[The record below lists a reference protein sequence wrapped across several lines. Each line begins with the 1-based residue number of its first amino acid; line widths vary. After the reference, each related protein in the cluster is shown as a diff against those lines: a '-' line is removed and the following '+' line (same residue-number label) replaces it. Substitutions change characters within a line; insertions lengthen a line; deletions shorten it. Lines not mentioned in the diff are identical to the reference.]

1 MRSTVM
7 PSESGS
13 AATTRVDRV
22 HAIPRL
28 TTHSTPMHSLPMRS
42 NPVHSNRRR
51 STPRLGAL
59 VATLIAAVALVAGC
73 TTAPLD
79 PAGPSVAGTAV
90 LRSGPSTATLDGPAV
105 IPVRDNPTPT
115 LPVTVDSVATGSQPA
130 GKVTVTDAGR
140 IVAVDRNGTLGNI
153 VFSLGLGS
161 HVVGRDMSSTFPQA
175 AGLPVVTNRGHSLNA
190 EATLALNP
198 SVVLV
203 DSQTIPTQAVEQIR
217 SSGIPVVAFSSTRT
231 VESTPALIKSVAAA
245 LGVPAA
251 GADLVA
257 RTTAQIAAAKAAR
270 PAPTGDPT
278 IAFLYIRGSRLVLLA
293 GPNSGADDLIANLGG
308 KDAGT
313 AAGLT
318 GAFTAVNAEA
328 LASANPDVVLVM
340 TQGADS
346 VGGIDG
352 VLALPG
358 LAKTSAGKA
367 RRIVAMDETEILSF
381 GPDIGRVL
389 QALTK
394 SIYR

>member
-1 MRSTVM
+1 MR
-7 PSESGS
+7 
-13 AATTRVDRV
+13 
-22 HAIPRL
+22 AIPRPIK
-28 TTHSTPMHSLPMRS
+28 HSTITGIL
-42 NPVHSNRRR
+42 
-51 STPRLGAL
+51 A
-59 VATLIAAVALVAGC
+59 ATLLVVAALVAGC
-73 TTAPLD
+73 TTEPLD
-79 PAGPSVAGTAV
+79 TGSLGPPSTAV

-105 IPVRDNPTPT
+105 VPIVDDPTPV
-115 LPVTVDSVATGSQPA
+115 LPATVDSVATGSQPA
-130 GKVTVTDAGR
+130 GQVTVTDASR

-175 AGLPVVTNRGHSLNA
+175 AALPLVTNRGHSLNA

-217 SSGIPVVAFSSTRT
+217 SSGIPVVALSSTRT
-231 VESTPALIKSVAAA
+231 VESTAALITSVAAA
-245 LGVPAA
+245 LGVPDA
-251 GADLVA
+251 GAKLVT
-257 RTTAQIAAAKAAR
+257 RTNADIAAAKAAR
-270 PAPTGDPT
+270 PTPTGDPT
-278 IAFLYIRGSRLVLLA
+278 IAFLYIRGSRLILLA

-328 LASANPDVVLVM
+328 LADANPDVVLVM

-346 VGGIDG
+346 VGGVDG

-358 LAKTSAGKA
+358 LAETRAGKA
-367 RRIVAMDETEILSF
+367 RRIVQMDETEILSF
-381 GPDIGRVL
+381 GPDVGRVL
-389 QALTK
+389 RALST